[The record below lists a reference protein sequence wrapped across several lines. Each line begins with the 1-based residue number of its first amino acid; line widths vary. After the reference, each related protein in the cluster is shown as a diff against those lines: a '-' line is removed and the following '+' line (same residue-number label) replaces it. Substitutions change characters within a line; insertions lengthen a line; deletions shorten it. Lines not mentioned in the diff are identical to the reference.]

1 MIKNIAS
8 TFAHKFLIVVAN
20 FLIVVLTSQTLGSSG
35 RGETSLFVTDF
46 SIILLFTGIV
56 AGSAMSY
63 FTPKKDIF
71 TISTI
76 GYLWSVPI
84 SILGVLVL
92 YFIHPTEYSFWLLG
106 AILIQSFTTVHQM
119 IMIGKNSLLAYNVS
133 TALQPVFNL
142 AYVYFYF
149 EILDNKN
156 VSVFVEGYVYSSV
169 MAYIISVFQT
179 AKYYTKTAVTNIK
192 QTAHEMI
199 SFGSGTYF
207 STIVQTI
214 TYRAGFYVLFWFGL
228 SNAVGELSNGVALT
242 EATWMISNS
251 LSLVLYAHILNSEDE
266 EEQKNLT
273 LKFSKLCFI
282 LTIVSLAVL
291 VITPSSIFI
300 WLFGKDFSEL
310 KIYILLLSPGV
321 LFLAVSTIIAH
332 YFAGKGNYT
341 INNVKS
347 IIGFATVLV
356 GLFIFIPLFGKKGAA
371 VASSISYVFT
381 SLYLFYQYLKTTNTS
396 IREIFIYSDLK
407 EIWSKKRG
415 NNSKGN

>member
-8 TFAHKFLIVVAN
+8 TFAHKFLIVIAN
-20 FLIVVLTSQTLGSSG
+20 FLLVVLTSQTLGSSG

-71 TISTI
+71 TISI
-76 GYLWSVPI
+76 VGYIWSIPI
-84 SILGVLVL
+84 SVLGVLVL
-92 YFIHPTEYSFWLLG
+92 HFLHPTEYSFWLFG
-106 AILIQSFTTVHQM
+106 AVLIQSFTTVHQM
-119 IMIGKNSLLAYNVS
+119 VMIGKNSLLSYNVN

-142 AYVYFYF
+142 AYLYFCF
-149 EILDNKN
+149 EILGNKN
-156 VSVFVEGYVYSSV
+156 VSVFVEGYVYSSGL
-169 MAYIISVFQT
+169 AYVISVLQT
-179 AKYYTKTAVTNIK
+179 AKYYTKTVLTNVK

-199 SFGSGTYF
+199 AFGSGTYF

-214 TYRAGFYVLFWFGL
+214 TYRTGFYVLFWFGL

-251 LSLVLYAHILNSEDE
+251 LSLVLYAHILNSNDAQ
-266 EEQKNLT
+266 EQKNLT

-282 LTIVSLAVL
+282 LTVASLAVL
-291 VITPSSIFI
+291 LITPSSIFV

-321 LFLAVSTIIAH
+321 LFLAVSTIVAH
-332 YFAGKGNYT
+332 YFAAKGNYR
-341 INNVKS
+341 INNIKS
-347 IIGFATVLV
+347 IIGFATVLA
-356 GLFIFIPLFGKKGAA
+356 GLFVLIPLFGKKGAA
-371 VASSISYVFT
+371 FASSVSYVFT
-381 SLYLFYQYLKTTNTS
+381 SLYLFYHYFKTTGTS
-396 IREIFIYSDLK
+396 IGDVFVLSDLK
-407 EIWSKKRG
+407 EMWRKKEF
-415 NNSKGN
+415 